1 MATATEEWHTQPGW
15 YWRTINLN
23 TGEIV
28 DGPCTTDGECRVEAE
43 RAKGRPAPEEI
54 TA

>member
-15 YWRTINLN
+15 HWRTINLN

-28 DGPCTTDGECRVEAE
+28 DGPCECRVEAE